1 MIRQAVDILR
11 KGGMVVVPTRHL
23 YGLGVDALNPQAVA
37 QVYEAKQRPL
47 DHPLLILVASQ
58 EDVWHFARGIDDRA
72 LALMDAFWPGK
83 MTVVMEAR
91 SSLPSA
97 LTGGSGRIGIR
108 VPEHPVCQAI
118 LRALSG
124 PLTATSAN
132 LSGQPGC
139 HRIEDLHPN
148 IMMVA
153 DLILDAGS
161 LKPGVGSSVVDIRP
175 STVKVLREGAVSAQ
189 AIHDVLDRSVLDP
202 QSGGNG
208 L

>member
-1 MIRQAVDILR
+1 
-11 KGGMVVVPTRHL
+11 MVVVPTRHL

-37 QVYEAKQRPL
+37 QVFAAKQRPL

-58 EDVWHFARGIDDRA
+58 EEVWHFARGIDDRA

-83 MTVVMEAR
+83 LTVVLEAR

-108 VPEHPVCQAI
+108 VPEHLVCQEI

-139 HRIEDLHPN
+139 HRIEDLHPD
-148 IMMVA
+148 IMAAA
-153 DLILDAGS
+153 DLILDAGH
-161 LKPGVGSSVVDIRP
+161 LKPGVGSTVVDIRP
-175 STVKVLREGAVSAQ
+175 SAVEVLREGAVAAA
-189 AIHDVLDRSVLDP
+189 AIHDALDRSGLDP
-202 QSGGNG
+202 HPGEVTDPE
-208 L
+208 